1 MQLCREGIVAG
12 PSSGE
17 GLCGLIQYLERVRT
31 SGRLS
36 ELSDTETGEI
46 SCVFICCDLPYQYL
60 DGYFDRL
67 PESQFPPIIN
77 QVLGQS
83 ERQTYRTDNGSQ
95 VLLSCDQDKYSESW
109 ILSTTQ
115 AARMLS
121 CSAQRKQRLREC
133 KRRSYQARGAD
144 DNKRTSGTRFLD
156 LRQRDDFETEQIPQ
170 SMNSPLKGLTP
181 TIRDLFGD
189 PDTLHMIWTGLQAK
203 FDKDEKVLSPKK
215 QPIVILCYDGD
226 TSQTATSILRAKGY
240 TAFSVCGG
248 FSALRRVT
256 PTNKLSDGD
265 D

>member
-1 MQLCREGIVAG
+1 MSMQLCREGIVAG

-17 GLCGLIQYLERVRT
+17 GLCGLIQYLEKMRT

-77 QVLGQS
+77 QVL
-83 ERQTYRTDNGSQ
+83 
-95 VLLSCDQDKYSESW
+95 LSCDQDKYSESW
-109 ILSTTQ
+109 ILSTRQ

-156 LRQRDDFETEQIPQ
+156 LRQRDDFETEHVPQ
-170 SMNSPLKGLTP
+170 SMSSPLKGLTP

-215 QPIVILCYDGD
+215 QRIVILCYDGD

-240 TAFSVCGG
+240 TAFSVSGG

-256 PTNKLSDGD
+256 PTSKLSDGD